1 MSKFLENLMSDVRTR
16 KCAFAA
22 PEKVQSNIVNQLNN
36 VHTLPDHDSQRGL
49 TVGSLFSYLG
59 GVEKNALGIPEN
71 ADWQPY
77 AAAAIMPLL
86 AAAGMG
92 GIGGALSPRG
102 SGLLPGAARGIG
114 AGVGA
119 ELGLVGGHYANQ
131 ALIDSGH
138 PNLGIAAQL
147 ALPVLGGFLGYKGT
161 RAATRTTEEELR
173 NAMLDYYHNQEASP
187 NDDTVP
193 PPPPSAFM

>member
-1 MSKFLENLMSDVRTR
+1 MSKFLANLISDVRTR

-22 PEKVQSNIVNQLNN
+22 PEKVQNNIVNQLNN
-36 VHTLPDHDSQRGL
+36 ALALPDDDSQRGL

-59 GVEKNALGIPEN
+59 GAEKNALGIPEN
-71 ADWQPY
+71 ADWKPY
-77 AAAAIMPLL
+77 AASAIMPLL

-92 GIGGALSPRG
+92 GIGGALSPSG
-102 SGLLPGAARGIG
+102 SGLLSGAARGIG
-114 AGVGA
+114 TGVGA

-147 ALPVLGGFLGYKGT
+147 ALPVLGGFLGYRGT

-173 NAMLDYYHNQEASP
+173 NAMLEYYDDQEKLNNARA
-187 NDDTVP
+187 VP